1 ADRPDR
7 DVSAWLS
14 RQRNEPGTAYEYND
28 VRVNLLALCLLNVWR
43 RPLPEVLKKYVM
55 DEIGASDTW
64 RWFGYENSYVVIDG
78 NIVQSVSGG

>member
-1 ADRPDR
+1 LEPFESENNKRITWEHLLRQTSDWEGTLWGKPDWADRPDR

-43 RPLPEVLKKYVM
+43 RPLP
-55 DEIGASDTW
+55 
-64 RWFGYENSYVVIDG
+64 
-78 NIVQSVSGG
+78 

>member
-1 ADRPDR
+1 PDR

-43 RPLPEVLKKYVM
+43 RPLPEVLKKFVM

-78 NIVQSVSGG
+78 NIVQSVSG